1 MQFHNQK
8 TPIARTGG
16 ATGTAAEFKRPLEL
30 TMYKE
35 LPSGEVSV
43 EDFEKYALDRLRGEK
58 MLMRAAVAYAS
69 CPIHR

>member
-1 MQFHNQK
+1 
-8 TPIARTGG
+8 
-16 ATGTAAEFKRPLEL
+16 
-30 TMYKE
+30 MYKE